1 MKPFTFQHAPV
12 ADFAPLVKGKYTLA
26 WGQPQALASKV
37 EPAPYPLDALP
48 PSVRAAVEEVQGFV
62 KAPVAL
68 VASSALG
75 AMSLA
80 VQAHVDMKRAER
92 LTGPVG
98 VYLLAIAA
106 SGERKTTCD
115 RLFFQAIRDYERHQV
130 EVAGPVLK
138 AHRSAVGAMEAKVNG
153 IKIGITAAAK
163 AGEDTRAL
171 EAALAELEQKAP
183 EEPRVPRL
191 IYADVTPE
199 QLKWDLA
206 KVWPSAGVVTSEGG
220 TVLGA
225 HGMGQESI
233 MRNLA
238 IYNQLWDGADLPT
251 DRRTSESFI
260 VRGARLTIALQV
272 QEVTLRVFLNASGE
286 LARGIGFLSRCLL
299 AWPESTQGSRA
310 FTDAPPA
317 WPQLEAFNQRIA
329 AILNQDVD
337 LDVSGG
343 LRPLLLTFTPAA
355 KAAWVAFHDKIER
368 ELADGGQYHEVR
380 DVASKAADNAGRI
393 SALFHVF
400 EGAPGS
406 AVAEVSFKAASRIA
420 EWHLGE
426 ARRFLSELALPSGL
440 EDAARLDAWLI
451 AYCHRHGTDRVAT
464 TDVQRLGPGRLRDK
478 ARLDAAVQ
486 DLEDLGR
493 AQPDQDG
500 RRRCIAVNPSL
511 LSPGLFA
518 TAIPAIPAIPA
529 IVAAEIQPVGLKTG
543 ANNRRN
549 RNNRNRKA

>member
-1 MKPFTFQHAPV
+1 MKQPTFQHAPV
-12 ADFAPLVKGKYTLA
+12 ADFAPPVQGKDTLA

-37 EPAPYPLDALP
+37 EPEPYPLDALP

-75 AMSLA
+75 ALSLA

-115 RLFFQAIRDYERHQV
+115 RLFFQAIREYERHQA
-130 EVAGPVLK
+130 EVAGPLLK
-138 AHRSAVGAMEAKVNG
+138 AHRSSVGAMEAKVNG

-310 FTDAPPA
+310 FTDAPPE
-317 WPQLEAFNQRIA
+317 WPQLEAFNRRMA
-329 AILNQDVD
+329 SILNQDVD
-337 LDVSGG
+337 LDAGGG

-400 EGAPGS
+400 EGVPGS
-406 AVAEVSFKAASRIA
+406 AVAEVSFKAASRVA

-440 EDAARLDAWLI
+440 EDAARLDSWVI
-451 AYCHRHGTDRVAT
+451 AYCHRHGTDRVVT
-464 TDVQRLGPGRLRDK
+464 KTIQNFGPGRLRNK

-486 DLEDLGR
+486 KLEDLGR
-493 AQPDQDG
+493 AQRGGDG
-500 RRRCIAVNPSL
+500 MHKCIAVNPSL
-511 LSPGLFA
+511 LPPGLFA
-518 TAIPAIPAIPA
+518 TATPATFATA
-529 IVAAEIQPVGLKTG
+529 IQPAGSAAG
-543 ANNRRN
+543 AGG
-549 RNNRNRKA
+549 RKSSRSRSSKP

>member
-1 MKPFTFQHAPV
+1 MKQSTVQQAPV
-12 ADFAPLVKGKYTLA
+12 ADFVRPPKSKGTLDWA
-26 WGQPQALASKV
+26 RPQALASKV
-37 EPAPYPLDALP
+37 EPEPYPLDALP
-48 PSVRAAVEEVQGFV
+48 PRVRAAVEEVQGFV

-98 VYLLAIAA
+98 LFLLTIAA
-106 SGERKTTCD
+106 SGERKSTCD
-115 RLFFQAIRDYERHQV
+115 RLFFQAVRDYERHRA
-130 EVAGPVLK
+130 ELAGPLLK
-138 AHRSAVGAMEAKVNG
+138 AHGSAVGAMEAKVNG

-171 EAALAELEQKAP
+171 EAALAELEQKSP

-220 TVLGA
+220 SVLGA

-238 IYNQLWDGADLPT
+238 TYNQLWDGADLPT
-251 DRRTSESFI
+251 DRRSTESFT
-260 VRGARLTIALQV
+260 VRGARLTIAIQV
-272 QEVTLRVFLNASGE
+272 QEVPLRVFLNASGE

-317 WPQLEAFNQRIA
+317 WPQLEAFNGRLA

-337 LDVSGG
+337 LDAGGG

-368 ELADGGQYHEVR
+368 EIAAGGQYHEVR
-380 DVASKAADNAGRI
+380 DVASKTADNAGRI

-400 EGAPGS
+400 EELPGS
-406 AVAEVSFKAASRIA
+406 AVAEASFQAASRIA

-426 ARRFLSELALPSGL
+426 ARRFLGELALPSGL

-451 AYCHRHGTDRVAT
+451 AYCQRHGLDRVPT
-464 TDVQRLGPGRLRDK
+464 MDVQRLGPGRLRDMT
-478 ARLDAAVQ
+478 RLDAALQ
-486 DLEDLGR
+486 KLEDLGR
-493 AQPDQDG
+493 AQRGQDG
-500 RRRCIAVNPSL
+500 RRKWIAVNPWL
-511 LSPGLFA
+511 LSPGHVA
-518 TAIPAIPAIPA
+518 TAIPAIPAS
-529 IVAAEIQPVGLKTG
+529 EMQPVGRRTG
-543 ANNRRN
+543 AAQRRN
-549 RNNRNRKA
+549 RNNRTRKA